1 MLLLGLLVVVLLVL
15 VLVLVLVVAD
25 YRCLRPY
32 SEYRSLG
39 QAGFEQ
45 RSSTA
50 VVLQSAGRR

>member
-1 MLLLGLLVVVLLVL
+1 MLGLLVVVLLVL

-32 SEYRSLG
+32 SEYRWMQ